1 MNGAERIKPKPLRRR
16 RFEIKKWSSNIVRTC
31 ALQVPAIRRLYES
44 HNASLAE
51 RQSLIAR
58 LEASTSPQAASPY
71 FHYNASFDP
80 IEVIRR
86 QAASGLHAREGY
98 VTNFLGVV
106 VDPKVFP
113 SFLMGIA
120 GQIEQIPIPANW
132 HSDIAEWGAA
142 LRAVDLAR
150 DTFTMIELGCGWGCW
165 MNSTGI
171 AAKRNGLHVHLIGV
185 EADQGH
191 LAFARETC
199 EINGFQGAA
208 VTLIHGIA
216 AGQPGT
222 ALFPRQDVPGM
233 NWGLQPLF
241 NAGASERRK
250 AVKSGKYDELPMVSL
265 AEIVAPHSRIDLLH
279 IDIQGGEA
287 DLISTC
293 LPTIAEKVAYMVIG
307 THSRQIEGRLL
318 ETLLQAGWQLEIE
331 RPAVLRLGSM
341 PSVTVDGVQGWRNPK
356 LLPRSTATE
365 GIWPATDREATRW
378 TRPMQ

>member
-1 MNGAERIKPKPLRRR
+1 MNGAERIKRRPLRRR
-16 RFEIKKWSSNIVRTC
+16 RFEIKKRAANLVRNW
-31 ALQVPAIRRLYES
+31 ALQVPAIRRLYDS
-44 HNASLAE
+44 RNACLVELHSLT
-51 RQSLIAR
+51 AR
-58 LEASTSPQAASPY
+58 LETSATPEAASPF

-86 QAASGLHAREGY
+86 HAASGLQARQGY

-106 VDPKVFP
+106 IDPTVFP
-113 SFLMGIA
+113 SFLTGLA

-132 HSDIAEWGAA
+132 HSEIAEWGAA

-150 DTFTMIELGCGWGCW
+150 DAFTVIELGCGWGCW

-171 AAKRNGLHVHLIGV
+171 AAKRKGLNVHVIGV
-185 EADQGH
+185 EANQGH

-199 EINGFQGAA
+199 ETNGFEGSA
-208 VTLIHGIA
+208 VTLIHGVA
-216 AGQPGT
+216 AGQSGT
-222 ALFPRQDVPGM
+222 ALFPRQDVPGTE
-233 NWGLQPLF
+233 WGLQPLF
-241 NAGASERRK
+241 NAGAAERLK

-287 DLISTC
+287 DLVSAC

-307 THSRQIEGRLL
+307 THSRQIEGRLF

-331 RPAVLRLGSM
+331 RPAFLRLGM
-341 PSVTVDGVQGWRNPK
+341 VPVVTVDGVQGWRNPR
-356 LLPRSTATE
+356 LLP
-365 GIWPATDREATRW
+365 
-378 TRPMQ
+378 

>member
-1 MNGAERIKPKPLRRR
+1 MNGAERIKRRPLRRR
-16 RFEIKKWSSNIVRTC
+16 RFEIKKWASNIVRTC

-44 HNASLAE
+44 REALFVE

-58 LEASTSPQAASPY
+58 LAVSATPRAASPF

-86 QAASGLHAREGY
+86 HAATGLQARKGY

-113 SFLMGIA
+113 PFLTGLA
-120 GQIEQIPIPANW
+120 GQIEQIPIPGNW

-150 DTFTMIELGCGWGCW
+150 NTFTMIELGCGWGCW
-165 MNSTGI
+165 MNSTGS
-171 AAKRNGLHVHLIGV
+171 AARRQGLDVHLIGV
-185 EADQGH
+185 EGDQGH

-199 EINGFQGAA
+199 DINGFYGSA
-208 VTLIHGIA
+208 VTLIHGVA
-216 AGQPGT
+216 AGQSGA
-222 ALFPRQDVPGM
+222 ALFPRQDIPGTE
-233 NWGLQPLF
+233 WGSQPIF
-241 NAGASERRK
+241 NAGAGKRLK

-265 AEIVAPHSRIDLLH
+265 AEIVAPYSRIDLLH

-287 DLISTC
+287 DLVSAC

-307 THSRQIEGRLL
+307 THSRQIEGRLC
-318 ETLLQAGWQLEIE
+318 ETLLQAGWRLEME
-331 RPAVLRLGSM
+331 RPALLKHGMV
-341 PSVTVDGVQGWRNPK
+341 PVVTVDGVQGWRNPK
-356 LLPRSTATE
+356 LLP
-365 GIWPATDREATRW
+365 
-378 TRPMQ
+378 

>member
-1 MNGAERIKPKPLRRR
+1 MKNRPLQRRR
-16 RFEIKKWSSNIVRTC
+16 LDANKWAANLARNW

-44 HNASLAE
+44 RNAFFVE

-58 LEASTSPQAASPY
+58 LEVSASPQAASPF

-86 QAASGLHAREGY
+86 HAATGLQARKGY

-106 VDPKVFP
+106 LDPKVFP
-113 SFLMGIA
+113 SFLTELA
-120 GQIEQIPIPANW
+120 GQIDQAPIPANW

-171 AAKRNGLHVHLIGV
+171 AARRQGLHVHLIGV
-185 EADQGH
+185 EGDQGH

-199 EINGFQGAA
+199 EINGFAGSA

-216 AGQPGT
+216 AGQPGA
-222 ALFPRQDVPGM
+222 ALFPRQDVPGTE
-233 NWGLQPLF
+233 WGSQPIF
-241 NAGASERRK
+241 NAGAGKRFK

-287 DLISTC
+287 DLVSAC

-307 THSRQIEGRLL
+307 THSRQIEGRLC
-318 ETLLQAGWQLEIE
+318 ESLLQAGWQLEIE
-331 RPAVLRLGSM
+331 RPALLRLGM
-341 PSVTVDGVQGWRNPK
+341 VPVVTVDGVEGWRNPK
-356 LLPRSTATE
+356 LLP
-365 GIWPATDREATRW
+365 
-378 TRPMQ
+378 